1 MDDPA
6 ILTLVGVGI
15 AVVAIATYLIII
27 AMILRRVVN
36 RLVIILGGVGQ
47 STQRS
52 EPVGA
57 VIEDINRDL
66 DSGRAT
72 LEACVNRLVQR
83 HGTPNGDLDV
93 IPTAVG
99 ARRPMVRTGYS
110 AASAAADEAISKRA
124 NLRRGN
130 LSEPAV
136 PDGAISDPPETRQ
149 APSRERDDQ
158 GGDGTSTSGGRRWWN
173 R

>member
-1 MDDPA
+1 VDDPA
-6 ILTLVGVGI
+6 ILTLIGVGI

-27 AMILRRVVN
+27 ALILKRVVN

-57 VIEDINRDL
+57 VIDDINRDL
-66 DSGRAT
+66 DSGRVT

-83 HGTPNGDLDV
+83 HGTPNGDV
-93 IPTAVG
+93 IPIAVG

-130 LSEPAV
+130 LSEPTS
-136 PDGAISDPPETRQ
+136 DGAISDPPETSRQ

-158 GGDGTSTSGGRRWWN
+158 GGGGTPTSGGRRWWN

>member
-1 MDDPA
+1 MDDPG

-27 AMILRRVVN
+27 AMILQRVVN
-36 RLVIILGGVGQ
+36 RLVIILGGVGD

-57 VIEDINRDL
+57 VIDDINRDL
-66 DSGRAT
+66 DASRVT
-72 LEACVNRLVQR
+72 LEACVERLVQR
-83 HGTPNGDLDV
+83 HGAPNGDTELQG
-93 IPTAVG
+93 IAMG
-99 ARRPMVRTGYS
+99 NKRPVVRTGYS
-110 AASAAADEAISKRA
+110 AASAAADETITKRA

-130 LSEPAV
+130 TAEPAV
-136 PDGAISDPPETRQ
+136 SEGAISDPPETGGRGPG
-149 APSRERDDQ
+149 AHDDDPR
-158 GGDGTSTSGGRRWWN
+158 GGGGTGGRRWWN